1 MTRSWPDHARPG
13 NDNAVAEDDLQAY
26 VDGQLDGRRRADIES
41 YLAARPGEAARL
53 AAYRAQN
60 IGLHA
65 LFDPRPGSRDSDDR
79 LPPRI
84 AALAGMLDAR
94 LADAEPKAALS
105 HRLRNLAASVALLLA
120 AGTAGWIALEQLSP
134 PGDPL
139 VAFTRQAA
147 ETPLQPAT
155 PATAVASGA
164 PARSERQVVAW
175 LAAQPGNVPAT
186 VPDLESLGFR
196 LTGEDILPGA
206 GARPAAQLHYQDDT
220 GQRVTLTMRSGGKA
234 GQTSFTFTR
243 DGDAS
248 RFVWQDAHMA
258 YSLVGNMA
266 QEKLLKIAEAVSQSL
281 REGAPAEP
289 SQATAQAPAA
299 SDSGSEGTAGTPAA
313 PLEPAAPDI
322 KPAPLIE
329 KSPLIPVPLP
339 EPDAPKET

>member
-1 MTRSWPDHARPG
+1 MKRNWPETACPG
-13 NDNAVAEDDLQAY
+13 NDNAVAENELQAY
-26 VDGQLDGRRRADIES
+26 VDGQLDGRHRAAIES
-41 YLAARPGEAARL
+41 YLAAHPGEAARL

-65 LFDPRPGSRDSDDR
+65 LFDPHPGNRLSDDK

-84 AALAGMLDAR
+84 AALAGALDAR
-94 LADAEPKAALS
+94 LADTKAEAAPS

-120 AGTAGWIALEQLSP
+120 AGTAGWIAMAQISP
-134 PGDPL
+134 RDDSL

-155 PATAVASGA
+155 DVANATTAD
-164 PARSERQVVAW
+164 SERQVVAW
-175 LAAQPGNVPAT
+175 LAAQPGDVPAT

-206 GARPAAQLHYQDDT
+206 GGPPAAQLHYQDDS
-220 GQRVTLTMRSGGKA
+220 GQRVTLTMRAGGKA

-243 DGDAS
+243 DGNAS

-258 YSLVGNMA
+258 YSLVGDMA
-266 QEKLLKIAEAVSQSL
+266 QEKLLKIAEAVSRSL
-281 REGAPAEP
+281 REDAPAEP
-289 SQATAQAPAA
+289 SQATAQAPAPA
-299 SDSGSEGTAGTPAA
+299 GSGSEGTAAAPAVPLDPAA
-313 PLEPAAPDI
+313 PAA
-322 KPAPLIE
+322 KPAPLID

-339 EPDAPKET
+339 EPGEPKET